1 MSKLKNGEF
10 RTGMKMFVTREK
22 IYISYLLMNKNPVK
36 CLRISKLW
44 GFKLWEFKL
53 CELKKVEIP
62 NFNRTKNYYR
72 WNANMAN
79 N

>member
-1 MSKLKNGEF
+1 M
-10 RTGMKMFVTREK
+10 VTREK
-22 IYISYLLMNKNPVK
+22 IYISYLLMNKTPVK

-44 GFKLWEFKL
+44 GFKLWELKSWEYKL

-72 WNANMAN
+72 WNANMIN